1 MTRIIAGAAR
11 GRRLQVPPA
20 GTRPTTD
27 RVREA
32 LFSTLAAKCGGLDGL
47 RVLDLFA
54 GSGALGLEALSRG
67 ADAVVLVES
76 AKAVVRVLQR
86 NLDAVG
92 LPGATIAAVPV
103 QRYLEDPPDT
113 AFDVVLADPPYS
125 MTDATVSEFLG
136 QLVHGWLRPDALL
149 MLERPRGQ
157 EVRWPPPLAAVDE
170 RRYGDTVLWYGR
182 AA

>member
-11 GRRLQVPPA
+11 GRRLQVPPT

-32 LFSTLAAKCGGLDGL
+32 MFSTLVAKCGGFAGL

-86 NLDAVG
+86 NVDTVG
-92 LPGATIAAVPV
+92 LPGATVAAVPV
-103 QRYLEDPPDT
+103 QRYLADRPDS
-113 AFDVVLADPPYS
+113 AFDVVLADPPYA
-125 MTDATVSEFLG
+125 MTEEAVSEFLG
-136 QLVHGWLRPDALL
+136 QLVHGWLRPDALVT
-149 MLERPRGQ
+149 LERPRGQ
-157 EVRWPPPLAAVDE
+157 QVQWPPPLAAVDE